1 VQPNLKNVARPDL
14 RLLSRPAEPTEE
26 VRRGQR
32 AHPSSRPVVRGP
44 ALYISGDRE
53 GRIRFAQIARRWKGI
68 RLLVVEGGRNG
79 LQVAMDHRLRLVV
92 LDDRLPDVDGAD
104 LVKHLRHEVLGGETP
119 IIVLAHDA
127 DPRQRARFLWAGASA
142 YHSKPLNVAEIDQTV
157 MVLMEIAA
165 LR

>member
-1 VQPNLKNVARPDL
+1 MQPDLRNTARPDL
-14 RLLSRPAEPTEE
+14 HLISDSAEPSEE

-32 AHPSSRPVVRGP
+32 AHPSSRRLVRGP

-68 RLLVVEGGRNG
+68 RLLVVEGGRSG
-79 LQVAMDHRLRLVV
+79 LQVALDHRLRLVV

-104 LVKHLRHEVLGGETP
+104 LVKHLRREVLESETP
-119 IIVLAHDA
+119 IIVLAQDA
-127 DPRQRARFLWAGASA
+127 DQRQRARFLWAGASA
-142 YHSKPLNVAEIDQTV
+142 YHSKPLNVAEIDKTV
-157 MVLMEIAA
+157 MILMEVAA

>member
-1 VQPNLKNVARPDL
+1 VSGSAE
-14 RLLSRPAEPTEE
+14 PAEEI
-26 VRRGQR
+26 RRGQR
-32 AHPSSRPVVRGP
+32 AHPSSRPVLRGP

-68 RLLVVEGGRNG
+68 RLLVVEGGRSG

-92 LDDRLPDVDGAD
+92 LDDHLPDVDGAD
-104 LVKHLRHEVLGGETP
+104 LVKHLRQEVLESDTP
-119 IIVLAHDA
+119 IIVLANDG

-142 YHSKPLNVAEIDQTV
+142 YHSKPLNVAEIDRAV
-157 MVLMEIAA
+157 MVLMEVAA